1 MTINMHLLKMKNII
15 TIFLVILTSSG
26 YCQLKLE
33 GEELKNARKEFYPL
47 IAKGDSC
54 FGKKK
59 YQYAEKYY
67 QNAYDLVM
75 GYDQKSLVDSISN
88 YNEIVERTNK
98 KFKLLND
105 LIWQEELNNIDGTIE
120 EKYNKYLKLGDR
132 YLNNSNARCTR
143 SLQAYSKA
151 FILKPNEKYPLEQ
164 IASIERKLYEV
175 DSLQLFVDEAIC
187 DAEILIY
194 EKKYTEAEVYLKSQ
208 LVVLQN
214 GGQIKL
220 KKHKSIEL
228 SLSNQL
234 NALQVEKNISKEK
247 YDEEKYRLQ
256 LQIQTNAMNKGMD
269 EAMRKS
275 FYEMFAKYLADIY
288 RLKNTK

>member
-1 MTINMHLLKMKNII
+1 MKNII
-15 TIFLVILTSSG
+15 TIILAIITSSG

-54 FGKKK
+54 FGIKK
-59 YQYAEKYY
+59 YQYAERYY

-75 GYDQKSLVDSISN
+75 GYDQKSVVDSISN

-105 LIWQEELNNIDGTIE
+105 LIWQEELNNIDGTID
-120 EKYNKYLKLGDR
+120 EKFGKYLNLGDR
-132 YLNNSNARCTR
+132 FVNHSNARYTR

-151 FILKPNEKYPLEQ
+151 LSLKPNEKYPLEQ
-164 IASIERKLYEV
+164 IASIERKLYEA
-175 DSLQLFVDEAIC
+175 DSLRLFFDEVIC
-187 DAEILIY
+187 NADVLMNK
-194 EKKYTEAEVYLKSQ
+194 KKYTEAEDYLKSQ
-208 LVVLQN
+208 LIVIQN

-220 KKHKSIEL
+220 NKYKAHAL
-228 SLSNQL
+228 SLTNQL
-234 NALQVEKNISKEK
+234 NAIQVEKNISKEK

-256 LQIQTNAMNKGMD
+256 LKIETNTVNKSMD

-275 FYEMFAKYLADIY
+275 FYEIFAKYLANIQA
-288 RLKNTK
+288 LKKGKQ

>member
-1 MTINMHLLKMKNII
+1 MKKII
-15 TIFLVILTSSG
+15 IILLVILTENG

-33 GEELKNARKEFYPL
+33 GEDLKNVRKAFYPL
-47 IAKGDSC
+47 LAKGDSC
-54 FGKKK
+54 FSIKK
-59 YQYAEKYY
+59 YEYAKGYY
-67 QNAYDLVM
+67 SNAFDLVF
-75 GYDQKSLVDSISN
+75 GYEQKSVADSISN

-105 LIWQEELNNIDGTIE
+105 LIWQEELNNIDGAME
-120 EKYNKYLKLGDR
+120 DKYNKYLKLGDR
-132 YLNNSNARCTR
+132 YVNHSNARYTR

-151 FILKPNEKYPLEQ
+151 FFLKPNEKYPLEQ

-175 DSLQLFVDEAIC
+175 DSLQMFVDEAIC

-208 LVVLQN
+208 LAVLQN

-220 KKHKSIEL
+220 KKHKAIEL

-256 LQIQTNAMNKGMD
+256 LQIQSNAMNKGMD

-275 FYEMFAKYLADIY
+275 FYEMFAKYLANIQM
-288 RLKNTK
+288 LKTGK